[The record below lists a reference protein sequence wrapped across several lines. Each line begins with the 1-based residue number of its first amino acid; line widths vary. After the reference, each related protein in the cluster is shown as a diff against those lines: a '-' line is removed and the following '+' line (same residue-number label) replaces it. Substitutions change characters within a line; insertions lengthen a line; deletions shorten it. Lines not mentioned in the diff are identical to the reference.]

1 MTARKHFIAGL
12 MAAIAAIT
20 VGCGPSRPDL
30 KGMIAAVNDANGK
43 RLANLYTIYQSRYLG
58 NGPRDKAAFE
68 KFITQEMTPAELDG
82 TGVDQKSLD
91 TLFVSERDGQPFFI
105 RYGVKSPDPSSTGVN
120 LAVIFEGRG
129 VNGSVAVYMTGPKTV
144 AVPQAEVEDYRVG
157 KRDRL
162 PAAAGP

>member
-1 MTARKHFIAGL
+1 MTARRHFIAGL
-12 MAAIAAIT
+12 MAAIAVTT

-58 NGPRDKAAFE
+58 NGPRDKATFE
-68 KFITQEMTPAELDG
+68 KFISQEMTPAELAG

-91 TLFVSERDGQPFFI
+91 TLFVSERDGKPFFI
-105 RYGVKSPDPSSTGVN
+105 RYGVQSPDPSSTAVN
-120 LAVIFEGRG
+120 LAVIFESQG
-129 VNGSVAVYMTGPKTV
+129 VNGSVAVYMTGPKMV
-144 AVPQAEVEDYRVG
+144 AVPQAEVKDYRAG

-162 PAAAGP
+162 PGVAGP